1 MNIEQSEPAFIKI
14 NEDCIGSSFAIQNHV
29 EIPLAIRCMISL
41 PAELLR
47 GTGWEEAPK
56 DTALTVFPN
65 MVPIPFSAVNPD
77 GVTPGDDFVEVFQ
90 AIST

>member
-1 MNIEQSEPAFIKI
+1 MNIKQSEPAFIKI

-29 EIPLAIRCMISL
+29 EIPLAIRSDIPL

-47 GTGWEEAPK
+47 GTGWEETPE

-65 MVPIPFSAVNPD
+65 IVPIPFGAVIPD
-77 GVTPGDDFVEVFQ
+77 GVTPGDNFVKVFQ
-90 AIST
+90 VIST